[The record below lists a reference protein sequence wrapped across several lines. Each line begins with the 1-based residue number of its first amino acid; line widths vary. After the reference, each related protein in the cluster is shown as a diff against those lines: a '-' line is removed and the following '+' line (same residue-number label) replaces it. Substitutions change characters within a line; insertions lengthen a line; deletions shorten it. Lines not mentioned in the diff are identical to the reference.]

1 MAASQRVNSRVPAP
15 QRSLLPT
22 VPGVPAYAAVL
33 IAAACTFV
41 GFLIDAL
48 GDVTDLTGT
57 FSAFYIVGCLAAV
70 AAVRFRGLF
79 TTMVLPPLLLFIA
92 VPIAYRQL
100 TGSSTSSLK
109 DILLNLAIPLV
120 HRFPPM
126 MLATVLVLL
135 VAAIRIAQYR
145 SEKTARETAE
155 ARRGTSWGRRERRTG
170 RAEPRSRAEDRP
182 RRDTAKHPGRG
193 QSKRSAA
200 GEGKTARGGKPT
212 RAETLAARTKT
223 STKTKAKSRPKR
235 PQNPEP
241 DYTRESAPEPPRRDG
256 RGRPATEQ
264 PARTA
269 APRSREGQ
277 PRGREVHQPRPP
289 HPGAP
294 VPEEPARARPRRGGG
309 EPPRQPQV
317 ARFRD
322 REPIPER
329 RRPER
334 M

>member
-22 VPGVPAYAAVL
+22 VRGVPAYAAVL
-33 IAAACTFV
+33 IAAAFIFV

-57 FSAFYIVGCLAAV
+57 FSTFYIIGCLAAV
-70 AAVRFRGLF
+70 AAVRFRSLF

-145 SEKTARETAE
+145 SEKTARETVE
-155 ARRGTSWGRRERRTG
+155 ARRGTSWGRRERRTS

-182 RRDTAKHPGRG
+182 RRDTAKRPGRG
-193 QSKRSAA
+193 QSKRSVG
-200 GEGKTARGGKPT
+200 GEGKAARGAKPT
-212 RAETLAARTKT
+212 RAETLAARSKA
-223 STKTKAKSRPKR
+223 SANTKAKSRPKR
-235 PQNPEP
+235 PENPEP
-241 DYTRESAPEPPRRDG
+241 DYTRESAPEPPRRGG
-256 RGRPATEQ
+256 RGRPAAEQ
-264 PARTA
+264 PARA
-269 APRSREGQ
+269 ATPRSREAQ

-289 HPGAP
+289 RTGAP
-294 VPEEPARARPRRGGG
+294 MPEEPARARPRRGGG

-317 ARFRD
+317 TRFRD

>member
-48 GDVTDLTGT
+48 GDVPDLTGT

-70 AAVRFRGLF
+70 AVVRFRGLF

-145 SEKTARETAE
+145 SEKSARESVE
-155 ARRGTSWGRRERRTG
+155 ARRGTSWGGRERRTS
-170 RAEPRSRAEDRP
+170 RAEPRSRTQDRP
-182 RRDTAKHPGRG
+182 RRDTAKRPARG
-193 QSKRSAA
+193 QSKRPVA
-200 GEGKTARGGKPT
+200 GEGKPARGSKPT
-212 RAETLAARTKT
+212 RAETLAARSKT
-223 STKTKAKSRPKR
+223 STKAKAKSRPKR
-235 PQNPEP
+235 PENPEP
-241 DYTRESAPEPPRRDG
+241 DYTRESAPEPPRRG
-256 RGRPATEQ
+256 RGRPAAEQ
-264 PARTA
+264 PARAA
-269 APRSREGQ
+269 APRAREAQ
-277 PRGREVHQPRPP
+277 PRGREVRPHRPP
-289 HPGAP
+289 RTGAP
-294 VPEEPARARPRRGGG
+294 MPEEPARARPRRGGG

-317 ARFRD
+317 TRFRD

>member
-1 MAASQRVNSRVPAP
+1 MPAP

-57 FSAFYIVGCLAAV
+57 FSAFYVFGCLAAV
-70 AAVRFRGLF
+70 ATVRFRGLF
-79 TTMVLPPLLLFIA
+79 PTMVLPPLLLFIA
-92 VPIAYRQL
+92 VPLAYRQL
-100 TGSSTSSLK
+100 TGSSTSSVK

-155 ARRGTSWGRRERRTG
+155 ARRGTSWGRRERRT
-170 RAEPRSRAEDRP
+170 SRAQPRNRSEDRP
-182 RRDTAKHPGRG
+182 HRETTKRSGRG

-200 GEGKTARGGKPT
+200 GEGKPARGSKPT
-212 RAETLAARTKT
+212 RAETLAARSKT
-223 STKTKAKSRPKR
+223 STRAKAKSRPKR
-235 PQNPEP
+235 PENPEP
-241 DYTRESAPEPPRRDG
+241 DYTRESAPEPPRRG
-256 RGRPATEQ
+256 SRGRAAADQ
-264 PARTA
+264 PARA
-269 APRSREGQ
+269 ATPRSREAQ
-277 PRGREVHQPRPP
+277 PRARDVHQHRPP
-289 HPGAP
+289 RSGAP
-294 VPEEPARARPRRGGG
+294 MPEEPARARTRRGGG

>member
-1 MAASQRVNSRVPAP
+1 MPAP

-264 PARTA
+264 PARAA

>member
-1 MAASQRVNSRVPAP
+1 MPAP

-22 VPGVPAYAAVL
+22 VRGVPAYAAVL

-48 GDVTDLTGT
+48 GDVMDLTGT
-57 FSAFYIVGCLAAV
+57 FSTFYVLGCLAAV

-79 TTMVLPPLLLFIA
+79 TTMVLPPLLLFVA
-92 VPIAYRQL
+92 VPLAYRQL
-100 TGSSTSSLK
+100 TGSSTSSVK

-126 MLATVLVLL
+126 MLATLLVLL
-135 VAAIRIAQYR
+135 VAAIRIAQDR
-145 SEKTARETAE
+145 SEKTAQDTAE
-155 ARRGTSWGRRERRTG
+155 ARRGTGWGRRDRRT
-170 RAEPRSRAEDRP
+170 SRAQPRNRAADRP
-182 RRDTAKHPGRG
+182 RRESAKRPERT
-193 QSKRSAA
+193 QSRRSA
-200 GEGKTARGGKPT
+200 GSEGKPAREGKPS
-212 RAETLAARTKT
+212 RAEALAAR
-223 STKTKAKSRPKR
+223 SKTKAKSRPKR
-235 PQNPEP
+235 SEHPEP
-241 DYTRESAPEPPRRDG
+241 DPTRNSAPEAPRRGG
-256 RGRPATEQ
+256 RGRPAGEPGR
-264 PARTA
+264 PAA
-269 APRSREGQ
+269 ARPREAQ
-277 PRGREVHQPRPP
+277 PRAREIHPPRPP
-289 HPGAP
+289 RAGAP
-294 VPEEPARARPRRGGG
+294 LPEEPARARTRRGGG